1 MGTFDSIYQQKIL
14 QLEEE
19 NKNLKNIIHGSLYE
33 MAQTSERA
41 NQLDAQIAK
50 FQSVMRN
57 HDIHPE
63 SDHPY
68 AHHLKSLQNLRYG
81 EVNDPS
87 RLYGRG
93 GEVIGTFKPTD
104 DAPIREIG
112 NVSYEGDAARKY
124 VEAARERLDVTHK
137 GVRDAERV
145 AGTRPSDSIFSGDYH
160 QGPAI
165 DSTRFRYLGRGN
177 VLQNPPPKFVPKR

>member
-1 MGTFDSIYQQKIL
+1 MGTFDSIYQQKIC

-50 FQSVMRN
+50 FQYAMKDSG
-57 HDIHPE
+57 IHPE

-87 RLYGRG
+87 RLYGRE
-93 GEVIGTFKPTD
+93 GEVIGTFQPTD

-112 NVSYEGDAARKY
+112 DVRYEGDAARKY
-124 VEAARERLDVTHK
+124 VEAARERLNVTHQ
-137 GVRDAERV
+137 GVRKAERA

-165 DSTRFRYLGRGN
+165 DSSRFRYLGRGN
-177 VLQNPPPKFVPKR
+177 VLQNPPSNWVPKR

>member
-1 MGTFDSIYQQKIL
+1 MGTFDSVYKNKIR

-33 MAQTSERA
+33 MAQTSQRA
-41 NQLDAQIAK
+41 NQLDAQIEK
-50 FQSVMRN
+50 FEYVMKNSGIR
-57 HDIHPE
+57 PG

-87 RLYGRG
+87 RLYGRE

-112 NVSYEGDAARKY
+112 DVRYEGAAAEKY
-124 VEAARERLDVTHK
+124 VKAAREGLHVTHQ
-137 GVRDAERV
+137 GVLDAERA
-145 AGTRPSDSIFSGDYH
+145 AGTSPSYSIFSGDYH

-165 DSTRFRYLGRGN
+165 DPTRFRYMGRGN
-177 VLQNPPPKFVPKR
+177 VLQNPPPKFLPKR